1 MNPLIL
7 MGMFFGAGLIF
18 IAVFIAIAAKF
29 GTGDGSGR
37 VGDPDKSPP
46 DLPRHSGFD

>member
-29 GTGDGSGR
+29 GDGDGGR
-37 VGDPDKSPP
+37 GEPP
-46 DLPRHSGFD
+46 DTPRNLPGQSQFD

>member
-29 GTGDGSGR
+29 GNGDGDGKTI
-37 VGDPDKSPP
+37 DPSRPPP
-46 DLPRHSGFD
+46 DLPSQSHFD